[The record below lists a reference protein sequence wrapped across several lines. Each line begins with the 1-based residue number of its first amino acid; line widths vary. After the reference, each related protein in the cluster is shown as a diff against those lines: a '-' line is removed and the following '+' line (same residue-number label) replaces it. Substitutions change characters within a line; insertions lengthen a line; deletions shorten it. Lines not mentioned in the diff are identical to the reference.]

1 MTVTERLKSYRDAFI
16 VWRTGQLGK
25 HNSLVATFVRG
36 IFAAISGTTLAYLLG
51 AITTVLVAR
60 ELGVNG
66 YGEYATI
73 MASLGLLSNLLGL
86 GLDTWL
92 LGEGARLPR
101 QLNTLAWQVLF
112 LKAAGSL
119 AMLGILMWS
128 WLSGGANAAVF
139 IIGSL
144 GVIADGFSRT
154 GFAMLRAR
162 AQNGRVAIL
171 EVAAPALLLAGLFA
185 LKAIG
190 FTVVALVTVQ
200 LVCNAIVTAATFA
213 NTFDEIKLPTPAPWG
228 VLREGW
234 IFIASDVVANIYS
247 LVGITAVGWFAGTM
261 AAGLYKPAHTAIS
274 LTYVVPNLIF
284 WVGLPLLN
292 RATTHSVY
300 RRVAGTMLA
309 SATLYGLCI
318 LMGIWWIGE
327 PALRLIYGET
337 FLPSLPYVQGMSL
350 IPLMKSISFVCAAVM
365 LSQKR
370 QRLRLGLQ
378 SIVALFSVAGAFV
391 VIPNAGAMGATW
403 LQVFIEAVLLALY
416 AAGAIWSLHKRYA
429 QERP

>member
-1 MTVTERLKSYRDAFI
+1 MTVTERLKSYRDAVI
-16 VWRTGQLGK
+16 VWRTGQLSK
-25 HNSLVATFVRG
+25 HNALVVTFVRG

-51 AITTVLVAR
+51 AITTVLIAR

-92 LGEGARLPR
+92 VGEGARLPH
-101 QLNTLAWQVLF
+101 QLNALAWQVLF
-112 LKAAGSL
+112 LKAAGSF
-119 AMLGILMWS
+119 AMMSVLTWG
-128 WLSGGANAAVF
+128 WLSGSANAAVF

-162 AQNGRVAIL
+162 AQNGRVAVL
-171 EVAAPALLLAGLFA
+171 EVAAPALLLAGLFV

-213 NTFDEIKLPTPAPWG
+213 NAFDEIKLPTPAPWR

-234 IFIASDVVANIYS
+234 IFVASDVVANVYS

-261 AAGLYKPAHTAIS
+261 AAGFYKPAHTAIS
-274 LTYVVPNLIF
+274 LTYVIPNLIF

-292 RATTHSVY
+292 RATTSAVY
-300 RRVAGTMLA
+300 RRVAGAMLA
-309 SATLYGLCI
+309 SAVLYGLCV

-327 PALRLIYGET
+327 PLLRLIYGAT
-337 FLPSLPYVQGMSL
+337 FLPSLPYVQVMSL
-350 IPLMKSISFVCAAVM
+350 IPLTKSISFVCAAVM
-365 LSQKR
+365 LSNKR

-378 SIVALFSVAGAFV
+378 GIVALFSVAGAFV
-391 VIPNAGAMGATW
+391 VIPQAGATGAAW
-403 LQVFIEAVLLALY
+403 LQVAIEAALLALY
-416 AAGAIWSLHKRYA
+416 VAGAIWSLHHSRA
-429 QERP
+429 QQRP

>member
-1 MTVTERLKSYRDAFI
+1 MTVTERLKSYRDALI
-16 VWRTGQLGK
+16 VWRTGQLSK
-25 HNSLVATFVRG
+25 HNALVVTFVRG

-51 AITTVLVAR
+51 AITTVLIAR

-92 LGEGARLPR
+92 VGEGARLPH

-112 LKAAGSL
+112 LKAAGSFTMMSVL
-119 AMLGILMWS
+119 TWG
-128 WLSGGANAAVF
+128 WLSGSANAAVF

-162 AQNGRVAIL
+162 AQNGRVAVL
-171 EVAAPALLLAGLFA
+171 EVAAPTLLLAGLFA

-200 LVCNAIVTAATFA
+200 LICNAIVTAATFA
-213 NTFDEIKLPTPAPWG
+213 NAFDEITLPAPAPWR

-234 IFIASDVVANIYS
+234 IFVASDVVANVYS

-261 AAGLYKPAHTAIS
+261 AAGFYKPAHTAIS

-292 RATTHSVY
+292 RATTSTVY
-300 RRVAGTMLA
+300 RRVAGAMLA
-309 SATLYGLCI
+309 SAVLYGLCV

-327 PALRLIYGET
+327 PLLRLIYGAT
-337 FLPSLPYVQGMSL
+337 FLPSLPYVQVMSL

-365 LSQKR
+365 LSNKR

-378 SIVALFSVAGAFV
+378 GIVALFSVAGAFV
-391 VIPNAGAMGATW
+391 VIPQAGAMGAAW
-403 LQVFIEAVLLALY
+403 LQVGIETALLALY
-416 AAGAIWSLHKRYA
+416 VAGALWSLRHSRA